1 VTIFGESMGE
11 TRDSRIER
19 LRQRGVLASAECI
32 QQLKEAQ
39 ARQRNAE
46 GKVWTLTDVA
56 IESGV
61 DAKTVSRFLNQKSK
75 VDETTAIAICQT
87 LGVKFA
93 AVIVGEAS
101 LSENR
106 QDTESEPDKTGQLSM
121 NPFIYG
127 DPVPPEKFYGRRQA
141 KLEVKNRIGA
151 IASQSVNIVGLRRI
165 GKTSLLRYIRSN
177 PTEFIQAE
185 RQPLI
190 VSLDLQSNPVSTP
203 AGIVEGLRRGIMRE
217 QGKEPWKQDQNEDD
231 WAVQDGLEALR
242 DRGVRLIVMLDEFE
256 AIASRLEQFQGWGED
271 WRSKASTQGLF
282 SLVVASKRPIS
293 EMYQGLGLTSPFGN
307 IFSTTILG
315 GLEREAW
322 QMLVRDGFA
331 GSKVSETTL
340 DWIDELAGG
349 WPLYVQMA
357 AALLWQ
363 EEGDLMRAE
372 EAFRVQAEPRLREL
386 WQGLSEVEQRVVLQL
401 GDGDRAVVEQLQR
414 YGVIRADGELFS
426 RVFAELV
433 RGQK

>member
-1 VTIFGESMGE
+1 
-11 TRDSRIER
+11 
-19 LRQRGVLASAECI
+19 
-32 QQLKEAQ
+32 
-39 ARQRNAE
+39 
-46 GKVWTLTDVA
+46 
-56 IESGV
+56 
-61 DAKTVSRFLNQKSK
+61 
-75 VDETTAIAICQT
+75 
-87 LGVKFA
+87 LGVKF
-93 AVIVGEAS
+93 EA
-101 LSENR
+101 ENNP
-106 QDTESEPDKTGQLSM
+106 QDTEIEPDRTGQLSM

-141 KLEVKNRIGA
+141 ILEVKNRIGA
-151 IASQSVNIVGLRRI
+151 IGQSPHFVNVSQSVNIVGLRRI

-177 PTEFIQAE
+177 PTEFIHPE

-203 AGIVEGLRRGIMRE
+203 AGIMEGLRRGIMRQ
-217 QGKEPWKQDQNEDD
+217 QGKEPWKQDENEDD
-231 WAVQDGLEALR
+231 WAVQDELEALR

-271 WRSKASTQGLF
+271 WRFSEREASPTKASTQGLF

-322 QMLVRDGFA
+322 EKLVRDGFA
-331 GSKVSETTL
+331 GSNVSAETL

-349 WPLYVQMA
+349 LPLYVQMA

-363 EEGDLMRAE
+363 ESGDLTRAE
-372 EAFRVQAEPRLREL
+372 AAFRIQAEPRLREL
-386 WQGLSEVEQRVVLQL
+386 WQGLSGLEQGVVQQL
-401 GDGDRAVVEQLQR
+401 EDGDSPEEMLRQRAVVDQLQR
-414 YGVIRADGELFS
+414 YGVIRADGGLFS

>member
-1 VTIFGESMGE
+1 VTVFGEFMGE
-11 TRDSRIER
+11 TRD
-19 LRQRGVLASAECI
+19 RGVLASAECI
-32 QQLKEAQ
+32 QELKAAQ
-39 ARQRNAE
+39 SRQRNAE
-46 GKVWTLTDVA
+46 GKVWTQTDIA

-61 DAKTVSRFLNQKSK
+61 DAKTVSRFLKQTSN

-87 LGVKFA
+87 LGVKF
-93 AVIVGEAS
+93 EA
-101 LSENR
+101 ENNP
-106 QDTESEPDKTGQLSM
+106 QDTKIEPDRTGQLSM

-127 DPVPPEKFYGRRQA
+127 DPVPPEKFYGRQQA

-177 PTEFIQAE
+177 PTEFIQPE

-203 AGIVEGLRRGIMRE
+203 AGIVEGLRRGIMRQ
-217 QGKEPWKQDQNEDD
+217 QGKEPWKQDENEDD

-256 AIASRLEQFQGWGED
+256 AIASRLKEFQGWGED

-322 QMLVRDGFA
+322 QKLVRDGFV
-331 GSKVSETTL
+331 GTKVSAATL

-349 WPLYVQMA
+349 LPLYVQMA

-363 EEGDLMRAE
+363 EGGDLMRAE
-372 EAFRVQAEPRLREL
+372 AAFRMQAEPRLREL
-386 WQGLSEVEQRVVLQL
+386 WQGLSEAEREVVKQL
-401 GDGDRAVVEQLQR
+401 GDGDRAVVDQLQR
-414 YGVIRADGELFS
+414 YGVIRADGGLFS
-426 RVFAELV
+426 RVFAELM

>member
-1 VTIFGESMGE
+1 MGE
-11 TRDSRIER
+11 TRD
-19 LRQRGVLASAECI
+19 RGVLASAECI

-39 ARQRNAE
+39 AHQRNSE

-61 DAKTVSRFLNQKSK
+61 DTKTVSRFLNQKSK

-87 LGVKFA
+87 LGVKFEA
-93 AVIVGEAS
+93 AIDF
-101 LSENR
+101 
-106 QDTESEPDKTGQLSM
+106 QDRKIEPDRTGQLRM

-127 DPVPPEKFYGRRQA
+127 DPVPPENFCGRRQA
-141 KLEVKNRIGA
+141 RLEVKNRIGA
-151 IASQSVNIVGLRRI
+151 TVSQSINIVGFRRM
-165 GKTSLLRYIRSN
+165 GKTSLLRYVHAN
-177 PTEFIQAE
+177 PTEFIKPE

-190 VSLDLQSNPVSTP
+190 ISLDLQSNPVSTP

-217 QGKEPWKQDQNEDD
+217 QGKEPWKQDENDDD

-256 AIASRLEQFQGWGED
+256 AIASRLEQFLGWGED

-322 QMLVRDGFA
+322 QKLVRDGFA
-331 GSKVSETTL
+331 GTKISEETL
-340 DWIDELAGG
+340 DWIDDLAGG
-349 WPLYVQMA
+349 LPLYVQMA

-372 EAFRVQAEPRLREL
+372 TAFRMQAEPRLREL
-386 WQGLSEVEQRVVLQL
+386 WQGLSETERGVVQQT

-414 YGVIRADGELFS
+414 YGVIRADGRLFS